1 MLDRSP
7 KKETAMALGEQD
19 VATVT
24 SAGVPLAKGIVGVK
38 TRSTPNHIDH
48 RGTVFEIYEG
58 ENDYWDS
65 PVVYGYQ
72 FSVHPHQMKGWG
84 RHERKHDR
92 YTIISGEVLLF
103 LWDDREGSAS
113 RGVVQKVVMSDRGT
127 RQVTIPI
134 GVWHL
139 SVNLG
144 DSEAR
149 LINFPTEVYHHDSPD
164 RLLLAWDDPA
174 VPVDVRAHLP
184 RF

>member
-1 MLDRSP
+1 M
-7 KKETAMALGEQD
+7 AMALGQRD
-19 VATVT
+19 SATVT
-24 SAGVPLAKGIVGVK
+24 SSGVPLAKGIVGVK

-48 RGTVFEIYEG
+48 RGTVFEIFEG
-58 ENDYWDS
+58 LNDYWDE
-65 PVVYGYQ
+65 PVVYAYQ

-84 RHERKHDR
+84 LHERKTDR
-92 YTIISGEVLLF
+92 YTIIAGEILLF
-103 LWDDREGSAS
+103 LWDDRADSPS

-144 DSEAR
+144 ETEAR

-164 RLLLAWDDPA
+164 RLLLGWDDPA
-174 VPVDVRAHLP
+174 VPVDIRAHLP